1 MAYDE
6 VNSAN
11 LQPRFCRQAGTV
23 DKPNY
28 HLLRLLVHRFVD
40 GRVNI
45 LNTVSKEIRALPMP
59 EIAIFVILC
68 ILCVIVLRLIAS
80 NREER
85 HKQLADRLST
95 SGDTRTVILRELLE
109 GKALDVPPFVSAV
122 IIGFDRGMTI
132 IALTDAKGHVS
143 VVEWSEGF
151 ARRFLSKADH
161 AKERFSSGLLV
172 KQ

>member
-1 MAYDE
+1 
-6 VNSAN
+6 
-11 LQPRFCRQAGTV
+11 
-23 DKPNY
+23 
-28 HLLRLLVHRFVD
+28 
-40 GRVNI
+40 
-45 LNTVSKEIRALPMP
+45 MP
-59 EIAIFVILC
+59 EVAIFVILC
-68 ILCVIVLRLIAS
+68 VLCVIVLRLIAT

-85 HKQLADRLST
+85 HKQVADKLST
-95 SGDTRTVILRELLE
+95 SGDTRTAILRELLE
-109 GKALDVPPFVSAV
+109 GKALDVPPFVSAA

-132 IALTDAKGHVS
+132 IALTDTKGHVS

>member
-1 MAYDE
+1 
-6 VNSAN
+6 
-11 LQPRFCRQAGTV
+11 
-23 DKPNY
+23 
-28 HLLRLLVHRFVD
+28 
-40 GRVNI
+40 
-45 LNTVSKEIRALPMP
+45 MP
-59 EIAIFVILC
+59 EVAIFVILC
-68 ILCVIVLRLIAS
+68 VLCVIVLRLIAT

-85 HKQLADRLST
+85 HKQVADKLSK
-95 SGDTRTVILRELLE
+95 SGDTTATLRELLE

-122 IIGFDRGMTI
+122 IVGFDRGMTI
-132 IALTDAKGHVS
+132 IALTDAKGHVN